1 MKAIL
6 AQQGVEIN
14 AGGNDAQA
22 LEELLA
28 QAQSVDGS
36 LREKETRGTEQRE
49 AAGTV
54 NGGKNKV
61 GEENGEGKKGG
72 KVDGKKEGEGKRV
85 EGKEV

>member
-61 GEENGEGKKGG
+61 GEEKGEGKKGN
-72 KVDGKKEGEGKRV
+72 VDGKKEGEGKRV
-85 EGKEV
+85 GGKEVQ